1 MDNPYLEVIS
11 HVERLH
17 RQFLEVV
24 KLELE
29 RFGIHACKI
38 AFNSESEELLKICR
52 HHVSSREQ
60 VIPIFQESFEN
71 LS

>member
-11 HVERLH
+11 YVERLH

-29 RFGIHACKI
+29 GLGIHDV
-38 AFNSESEELLKICR
+38 NNETHR
-52 HHVSSREQ
+52 GMSRGG
-60 VIPIFQESFEN
+60 
-71 LS
+71 

>member
-11 HVERLH
+11 YVERLH

-29 RFGIHACKI
+29 GFG
-38 AFNSESEELLKICR
+38 FTTSTT
-52 HHVSSREQ
+52 SRQ
-60 VIPIFQESFEN
+60 
-71 LS
+71 

>member
-11 HVERLH
+11 YVERLH

-29 RFGIHACKI
+29 GLGIHDINNVQAMMLFNI
-38 AFNSESEELLKICR
+38 AALTSCQKNKGATDCA
-52 HHVSSREQ
+52 VKTADC
-60 VIPIFQESFEN
+60 N
-71 LS
+71 K